1 MSYKKNLSRY
11 INIIILILVI
21 INLNGCDSTQEASG
35 IAYGKGNGKIE
46 VVNYTS
52 FQCGGCMELHEELG
66 ESIKKYIDSG
76 DIKYIEKQIDI
87 KRFKYDDLIYKH
99 MNEEQISDFDK
110 LSEIY
115 EKQNEWITLES
126 PAEVIEFLGLEQEEN
141 KKHIKDIEKINKEK
155 MELEL
160 KEVPAMFINGEEVPS
175 NISKE
180 EFENKIEDIL
190 NKE

>member
-1 MSYKKNLSRY
+1 MSNN
-11 INIIILILVI
+11 INKVILIIISVVILSGCSSVEDTTGI
-21 INLNGCDSTQEASG
+21 I
-35 IAYGKGNGKIE
+35 YGKDNAPIE
-46 VVNYTS
+46 IVNYSS
-52 FQCGGCMELHEELG
+52 FQCGGCTILHEKLG

-87 KRFKYDDLIYKH
+87 KRFEYDDLIYKH
-99 MNEEQISDFDK
+99 MNKEQISDFDK

-126 PAEVIEFLGLEQEEN
+126 PEEVIEFLDLDQDEN

-160 KEVPAMFINGEEVPS
+160 KEVPTMFINGEKVPS

-180 EFENKIEDIL
+180 EFENKIEELL

>member
-1 MSYKKNLSRY
+1 MSNN
-11 INIIILILVI
+11 INKVILIIMSMVI
-21 INLNGCDSTQEASG
+21 LSGCSTVEDTTG
-35 IAYGKGNGKIE
+35 IRYGKDNAPIE
-46 VVNYTS
+46 IVNYSS
-52 FQCGGCMELHEELG
+52 FQCGGCTILHEKLG

-87 KRFKYDDLIYKH
+87 KRFEYDDLIYKH
-99 MNEEQISDFDK
+99 MNKEQISDFDK

-126 PAEVIEFLGLEQEEN
+126 PEEVIEFLDLEQEEN
-141 KKHIKDIEKINKEK
+141 QKHIKDIEKINKEK

-160 KEVPAMFINGEEVPS
+160 KEVPTMFINGEKVPS

-180 EFENKIEDIL
+180 EFENKIEELL

>member
-1 MSYKKNLSRY
+1 MSNN
-11 INIIILILVI
+11 INKVILIIMSMAILS
-21 INLNGCDSTQEASG
+21 GCSTVGDTTG
-35 IAYGKGNGKIE
+35 IRYGKENVPIE
-46 VVNYTS
+46 IVNYSS
-52 FQCGGCMELHEELG
+52 FQCGGCTTSHEELG

-87 KRFKYDDLIYKH
+87 KRFGYDDLIYKH
-99 MNEEQISDFDK
+99 MNVDQISDFDK

-160 KEVPAMFINGEEVPS
+160 KEVPAMFINGEEVPA

>member
-1 MSYKKNLSRY
+1 MKKNKILSLTY
-11 INIIILILVI
+11 VIALIVILSGCNFINDNVGIL
-21 INLNGCDSTQEASG
+21 
-35 IAYGKGNGKIE
+35 YGKEDALIE
-46 VVNYTS
+46 IVNYTS
-52 FQCGGCMELHEELG
+52 FQCGSCKTMHEELG

-87 KRFKYDDLIYKH
+87 KRFEYDDLIYKH
-99 MNEEQISDFDK
+99 MNKEQISDFDK

-115 EKQNEWITLES
+115 EKQNEWRALES
-126 PAEVIEFLGLEQEEN
+126 PEEVIEFLDLDQEEN
-141 KKHIKDIEKINKEK
+141 QKHIKDIEKINKEK
-155 MELEL
+155 MELDL
-160 KEVPAMFINGEEVPS
+160 KEVPTMFINGEEVPS

>member
-21 INLNGCDSTQEASG
+21 LNLNGCDSTQEASG

>member
-1 MSYKKNLSRY
+1 MNINKNKSIIVCIFLIVILCTYIYNNLGYYIGLS
-11 INIIILILVI
+11 
-21 INLNGCDSTQEASG
+21 
-35 IAYGKGNGKIE
+35 YGKDNALIE
-46 VVNYTS
+46 IVNYTS
-52 FQCGGCMELHEELG
+52 FQCSGCVDMHEELG
-66 ESIKKYIDSG
+66 ETIQKYIDSG

-87 KRFKYDDLIYKH
+87 ERFEYDDVIYKH
-99 MNEEQISDFDK
+99 LNEEQISDFSK
-110 LSEIY
+110 LSKIY

>member
-11 INIIILILVI
+11 VNIIILILVI

-115 EKQNEWITLES
+115 EKQNEWIVLES
-126 PAEVIEFLGLEQEEN
+126 PEEVIDFLELNPEEN

-160 KEVPAMFINGEEVPS
+160 KEVPAMFINGEEVPA